1 MNNKNKT
8 IEEIAKE
15 EGMLSY
21 LWNNTDFLC
30 NLPDK
35 FIKLIEEELGE
46 E

>member
-1 MNNKNKT
+1 MKKYKT
-8 IEEIAKE
+8 MEEIAEE

-30 NLPDK
+30 NLPARMVELV
-35 FIKLIEEELGE
+35 IKEVGE